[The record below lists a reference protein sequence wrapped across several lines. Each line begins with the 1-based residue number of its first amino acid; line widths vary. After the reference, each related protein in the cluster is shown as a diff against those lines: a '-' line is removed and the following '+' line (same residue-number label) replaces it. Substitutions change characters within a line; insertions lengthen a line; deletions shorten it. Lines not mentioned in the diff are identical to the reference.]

1 MHSDEKKTQ
10 KAPVVNKKK
19 YKTKTSQTENK
30 INKSSNVSV
39 LFLLSIEKDQHE
51 TLPPLIKAIQS
62 PFVCLTPSPPHLPA
76 LHR

>member
-1 MHSDEKKTQ
+1 MHSEEKNIQ
-10 KAPVVNKKK
+10 KAPVVNSK

-51 TLPPLIKAIQS
+51 TLPPLIKAIES
-62 PFVCLTPSPPHLPA
+62 TFVCLTPSPPNLPS
-76 LHR
+76 LHE